1 MKRKWELMELRKEIG
16 RKKKSTNDHKMKIK
30 LEGTDG
36 KIGTMKNTERNR
48 EDKTTKLKT
57 KF

>member
-1 MKRKWELMELRKEIG
+1 MKWELMELRKEI
-16 RKKKSTNDHKMKIK
+16 RREKKSTNDHKMKIK

-36 KIGTMKNTERNR
+36 KIGTMKNTKRNR
-48 EDKTTKLKT
+48 EDTTTKPKT